1 MVVADMVVVAGATT
15 NTIADVMVPAIG
27 TAVVAT
33 DTITAATGM
42 RSRGGG
48 VHSVRRITI
57 HITMAPGDHGIQ
69 VAVAATGHNAAAQT
83 GAGAATFLAA

>member
-1 MVVADMVVVAGATT
+1 MVVVAGATT

-42 RSRGGG
+42 RSRGGW
-48 VHSVRRITI
+48 VYMLRLITVQA
-57 HITMAPGDHGIQ
+57 TMAPGDHGIQ
-69 VAVAATGHNAAAQT
+69 AAVAATGHNAAART
-83 GAGAATFLAA
+83 GAGTATILAA